1 MPTFPSLIR
10 DTAIA
15 TIHPMPKLQ
24 ISRRRVLRGAAAV
37 GALAA
42 TAPAVRASR
51 VQESKLR
58 LAAVGSANR
67 GAANIA
73 GVLGEDLA
81 YLCDVDARH
90 LARGVEQVKAG
101 GGPAPATFVDWREML
116 ATVEDLDGVV
126 VSTPDHTHAAIARAA
141 LRRGLPVY
149 CEKPLTRTIGE
160 ARQLRALAAEAGVPT
175 QMGTQIHARSNYRRV
190 VEAIRAGLI
199 GEVHTVKVACSKS
212 WSRGRRAAT
221 KPVPEGLAWDLW
233 LGPAAARDY
242 HDGLHPAGWR
252 RFWDYGNGTVGDMAC
267 HWVDLVHWALDL
279 GVPRTVE
286 VEGPP
291 YAPDSPGTDGSSPEV
306 EGTPAWMH
314 VRWGHA
320 ATPQRRAVDVHWY
333 DGGRRPEDVP
343 LPDCHV
349 FIGARGRIV
358 STYDTMSVELDDPAA
373 EWVQPEPSIPESP
386 GHHVEWLDAIKG
398 EGPAPLCEFGY
409 GTRLTETVLLACLAY
424 RSGGKITWDAEE
436 GVASAGQEL
445 VSQPEREGWDV

>member
-1 MPTFPSLIR
+1 M
-10 DTAIA
+10 
-15 TIHPMPKLQ
+15 
-24 ISRRRVLRGAAAV
+24 
-37 GALAA
+37 
-42 TAPAVRASR
+42 
-51 VQESKLR
+51 
-58 LAAVGSANR
+58 
-67 GAANIA
+67 
-73 GVLGEDLA
+73 
-81 YLCDVDARH
+81 
-90 LARGVEQVKAG
+90 
-101 GGPAPATFVDWREML
+101 
-116 ATVEDLDGVV
+116 
-126 VSTPDHTHAAIARAA
+126 
-141 LRRGLPVY
+141 
-149 CEKPLTRTIGE
+149 
-160 ARQLRALAAEAGVPT
+160 
-175 QMGTQIHARSNYRRV
+175 
-190 VEAIRAGLI
+190 
-199 GEVHTVKVACSKS
+199 
-212 WSRGRRAAT
+212 
-221 KPVPEGLAWDLW
+221 PEGLAWDLW

-279 GVPRTVE
+279 GVPQTVE

-291 YAPDSPGTDGSSPEV
+291 YAPEIPGTDGASPKV

-333 DGGRRPEDVP
+333 DGGRKPEDVP

-424 RSGGKITWDAEE
+424 RSGGKITWDHEK

-445 VSQPEREGWDV
+445 VAQPEREGWDV